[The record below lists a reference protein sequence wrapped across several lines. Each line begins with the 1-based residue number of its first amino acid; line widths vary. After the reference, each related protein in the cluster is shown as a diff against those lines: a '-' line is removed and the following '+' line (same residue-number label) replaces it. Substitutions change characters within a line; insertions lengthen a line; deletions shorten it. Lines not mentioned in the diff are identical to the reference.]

1 MKFPMVTPRYA
12 IVQETSPTYAEA
24 TLKFLTDKSTNIP
37 ADSPAFTKTRGTK
50 VGRYSALIAV
60 VKRLQE
66 ERKLSFQPTF
76 MYPVISSL
84 GFMNKDMTEL
94 TKSIVQRFKDYQ
106 KLQPATDEGV
116 AAKFLTGRFRVRLR
130 NSICFALVRGNA
142 LAMHNQG
149 VNGGVVK
156 PP

>member
-1 MKFPMVTPRYA
+1 
-12 IVQETSPTYAEA
+12 
-24 TLKFLTDKSTNIP
+24 
-37 ADSPAFTKTRGTK
+37 
-50 VGRYSALIAV
+50 
-60 VKRLQE
+60 
-66 ERKLSFQPTF
+66 

-94 TKSIVQRFKDYQ
+94 TKNSFKDYQ
-106 KLQPATDEGV
+106 KLHPATDEGV
-116 AAKFLTGRFRVRLR
+116 AAKFLTGRFRVRMR